1 MPGTVDGLGMTERH
15 RAPILVRYHAISPHT
30 LCWIPKP

>member
-1 MPGTVDGLGMTERH
+1 MLGTVDRLGMTERH
-15 RAPILVRYHAISPHT
+15 RVLTFVRYHAISPHT